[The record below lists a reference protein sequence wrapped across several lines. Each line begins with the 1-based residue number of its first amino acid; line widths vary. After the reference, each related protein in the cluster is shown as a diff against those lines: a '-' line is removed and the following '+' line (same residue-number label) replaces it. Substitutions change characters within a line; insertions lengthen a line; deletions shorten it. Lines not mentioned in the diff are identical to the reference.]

1 MSKTNTSPL
10 KEAWEILDNAKHS
23 LMDGDVRV
31 ALREAV
37 KAAREALVALL
48 GAGSARGLHDA
59 SLMSLYER
67 VGVVDGEDEAW
78 GSLVRRCIKLLDE
91 AGAWKSVALEDVE
104 DIIACADEVIN
115 WAGATLQHLHR
126 PPPNQRD

>member
-1 MSKTNTSPL
+1 MSETSTSPL

-23 LMDGDVRV
+23 LMDGDVKV

-48 GAGSARGLHDA
+48 GAGSARGLRDA
-59 SLMSLYER
+59 SLMSLYEK

-78 GSLVRRCIKLLDE
+78 VSLVRRCVKLLDE
-91 AGAWKSVALEDVE
+91 ARAWESVALEDVE
-104 DIIACADEVIN
+104 DVIACADEVVN
-115 WAGATLQHLHR
+115 WVETFS
-126 PPPNQRD
+126 QRLNCSRK